1 MRVAFQRIAV
11 AVALLAVIAAPALGR
26 TDCKTNS
33 TAVCVDLANQVGT
46 YDRLLWAIC
55 AADTATVCTCYDA
68 QQREAGVDWCQWASC
83 ACSSL
88 GDATL
93 KTGACGLSTA
103 CSTLAT
109 LKQQNQALEKA
120 AGPAQLAAQVA
131 QVRDGQ
137 EVDCSPDTCMAV
149 GSSCARA
156 AGGLEILKNQGVV
169 KNAAACVA
177 LAKDP
182 QAFSK
187 HLKVDG
193 LSPAIAVCA
202 CAAVF

>member
-1 MRVAFQRIAV
+1 MRVAFERMAVAIALIAV
-11 AVALLAVIAAPALGR
+11 AAGPALGR
-26 TDCKTNS
+26 TDCKTDS

-55 AADTATVCTCYDA
+55 AADSATVCKCYDA
-68 QQREAGVDWCQWASC
+68 QQRDSGVDWCQWAAC

-88 GDATL
+88 SDATL
-93 KTGACGLSTA
+93 KTGTCGLSTG

-109 LKQQNQALEKA
+109 LKQQKQVLDKESA
-120 AGPAQLAAQVA
+120 PAQIAAQVA

-149 GSSCARA
+149 GSACARA

-169 KNAAACVA
+169 KNAAGCVA

-187 HLKVDG
+187 HLKVDK
-193 LSPAIAVCA
+193 LSPAVAVCA